1 MQVGVWKFVDPTV
14 KHILWTKQ
22 FWKSDDIAFS
32 MLIHIFFRKKL
43 RIYFCQIYYAWS
55 TASYLYLM

>member
-1 MQVGVWKFVDPTV
+1 MQVGVWNFFDPIV
-14 KHILWTKQ
+14 KHILWKKQ

-55 TASYLYLM
+55 TASYLQS